1 MIKLKNSSIVI
12 MLVIF
17 SSCKTYDTFYGTTY
31 SLDTFDAK
39 SKRLDLSH
47 QNISVIPEGLQD
59 LNALKMLDLSGTT
72 GIDTNI
78 ILESLPHPEK
88 LEVLLLDSL
97 NISTLPVTIS
107 SFKNLKQLSLAYN
120 KNLNLEDTFTQLKD
134 IPLEFLNLQGNAIT
148 QLPENISQ
156 LETLKDLNLSY
167 NHLHDEASYSYLGQ
181 LPLLY
186 SLWLD
191 HNDFTQLPKTIGALN
206 QITFFY
212 VVNNQLNELPKEI
225 SSMKNL
231 SVFHL
236 GFNNFTELPEELI
249 TVPNLLQV
257 HINNN
262 QITTIPRSFGTKKH
276 RISAIIFDNNPIPE
290 NEQKWAEKTFSSY
303 FLLSF
308 KQDY

>member
-1 MIKLKNSSIVI
+1 
-12 MLVIF
+12 MLLLF
-17 SSCKTYDTFYGTTY
+17 SSCETYNTFYSTTY
-31 SLDTFDAK
+31 AADSFDAK

-47 QNISVIPEGLQD
+47 QNISAIPEGLHA
-59 LNALKMLDLSGTT
+59 LNALKMLDLSRTT
-72 GIDTNI
+72 GIDINT
-78 ILESLPHPEK
+78 ILETLPHPEK

-120 KNLNLEDTFTQLKD
+120 PDLNLEDTFTQLKD
-134 IPLEFLNLQGNAIT
+134 IPLVFLNLQGNAIT
-148 QLPENISQ
+148 QLPENITQ

-167 NHLHDEASYSYLGQ
+167 NHLHDDVSYGYLGQ
-181 LPLLY
+181 LPLLN

-191 HNDFTQLPKTIGALN
+191 HNDFTQLPKTVGALN

-212 VVNNQLNELPKEI
+212 VVNNQLKKLPKEI
-225 SSMKNL
+225 SNMKNL
-231 SVFHL
+231 SVIHL
-236 GFNNFTELPEELI
+236 SFNNFTELPEELI

-290 NEQKWAEKTFSSY
+290 NEQKWAEKTFSRY

-308 KQDY
+308 KQDF